1 MSRKITIFE
10 PKQIIDIMNNLYL
23 NILRYLQ
30 YHPESSRSEIMKG
43 IGTDSS
49 PASVKRRMAD
59 AVAAGDAV
67 VIGAGRATKFKL
79 AEKALLLMPFDID
92 TYFQKEVDDREI
104 HKTYNFDLISDLLPK
119 VDIFTTE
126 EMDTLNTAQQKF
138 RKNISELTDNEYRK
152 EMERLGVDLS
162 WKSSQIEGNT
172 YTLLE
177 TERLLKEKIA
187 ASGKTQEEAI
197 MLLNHKDA
205 LKFVLANPGYMN
217 DLTIHRIED
226 IHSILTKELNVD
238 KGIRRRRVG
247 ITGTNYSPLDNQYQI
262 EDALKATCELINGKE
277 NRFEKALLAILLLS
291 YIQPFSDGNKRTA
304 RITGNALLLAGGYC
318 PMSFRSIDS
327 IDYKKAMLIFYE
339 QNNISAFKKIF
350 IDQYLFAVESYF

>member
-1 MSRKITIFE
+1 MLSLSRNK
-10 PKQIIDIMNNLYL
+10 IIDIMDNLYL

-30 YHPESSRSEIMKG
+30 YHPESSRSEIMEG
-43 IGTDSS
+43 IGTDAS

-59 AVAAGDAV
+59 AVKAGDAV
-67 VIGAGRATKFKL
+67 SIGAGRATKFKL
-79 AEKALLLMPFDID
+79 TEKALLLMPFDID
-92 TYFQKEVDDREI
+92 TYFQKEVDEREI
-104 HKTYNFDLISDLLPK
+104 HRTYNFDLISDLLPK

-126 EMDTLNTAQQKF
+126 EMDTLNVAQQKF

-177 TERLLKEKIA
+177 TERLLKEKIT

-205 LKFVLANPGYMN
+205 LKFVLDNPGYMK

-262 EDALKATCELINGKE
+262 EDALK
-277 NRFEKALLAILLLS
+277 
-291 YIQPFSDGNKRTA
+291 
-304 RITGNALLLAGGYC
+304 
-318 PMSFRSIDS
+318 
-327 IDYKKAMLIFYE
+327 
-339 QNNISAFKKIF
+339 
-350 IDQYLFAVESYF
+350 V

>member
-1 MSRKITIFE
+1 MLSLSRNK
-10 PKQIIDIMNNLYL
+10 IIDIMDNLYL

-30 YHPESSRSEIMKG
+30 YHPESSRSEIMEG
-43 IGTDSS
+43 IGTDAS

-59 AVAAGDAV
+59 AVKAGDAV
-67 VIGAGRATKFKL
+67 SIGAGRATKFKL
-79 AEKALLLMPFDID
+79 TEKALLLMPFDID
-92 TYFQKEVDDREI
+92 TYFQKEVDEREI
-104 HKTYNFDLISDLLPK
+104 HRTYNFDLISGLLPK

-126 EMDTLNTAQQKF
+126 EMDTLNVAQQKF

-177 TERLLKEKIA
+177 TERLFKEKIT

-205 LKFVLANPGYMN
+205 LKFVLDNPGNMK

-247 ITGTNYSPLDNQYQI
+247 ITGTNYSPLDNRYQI
-262 EDALKATCELINGKE
+262 EDSLSAACELINGKE
-277 NRFEKALLAILLLS
+277 NRFEKALLAMLLLS

-318 PMSFRSIDS
+318 PMSFRSVDS

>member
-1 MSRKITIFE
+1 M
-10 PKQIIDIMNNLYL
+10 DNLYL

-30 YHPESSRSEIMKG
+30 YHPESSRSEIMEG
-43 IGTDSS
+43 IGTDAS

-59 AVAAGDAV
+59 AVKAGDAV
-67 VIGAGRATKFKL
+67 SIGAGRATKFKL
-79 AEKALLLMPFDID
+79 TEKALLLMPFDID
-92 TYFQKEVDDREI
+92 TYFQKEVDEREI
-104 HKTYNFDLISDLLPK
+104 HRTYNFDLISDLLPK

-126 EMDTLNTAQQKF
+126 EMDTLNVAQQKF

-152 EMERLGVDLS
+152 EMERLGVDFS

-177 TERLLKEKIA
+177 TERLFKEKIT

-205 LKFVLANPGYMN
+205 LKFMLDNPGYMK

-226 IHSILTKELNVD
+226 IHSILTKELNVN

-262 EDALKATCELINGKE
+262 EDSLSAACELINGKE

-318 PMSFRSIDS
+318 PMSFRSVDS

-350 IDQYLFAVESYF
+350 IEQYLFAVESYF

>member
-1 MSRKITIFE
+1 MDS
-10 PKQIIDIMNNLYL
+10 LYL

-30 YHPESSRSEIMKG
+30 YHTESSRSEIMEG
-43 IGTDSS
+43 IRTDAS
-49 PASVKRRMAD
+49 PASVKRRLAD
-59 AVAAGDAV
+59 AVKAGDAV
-67 VIGAGRATKFKL
+67 SIGAGRATRFKL
-79 AEKALLLMPFDID
+79 TEKALLLMPFDID
-92 TYFQKEVDDREI
+92 TYFQKEVDKREI
-104 HKTYNFDLISDLLPK
+104 HRTYNFDLISDLLPK
-119 VDIFTTE
+119 VDIFTKE
-126 EMDTLNTAQQKF
+126 EMDKLNVAQQKF
-138 RKNISELTDNEYRK
+138 RKNISELTDSEYKK
-152 EMERLGVDLS
+152 EMERLGIDLS

-177 TERLLKEKIA
+177 TERLLKEKIT

-205 LKFVLANPGYMN
+205 LKFVLDNPDYMN
-217 DLTIHRIED
+217 DLTVHRIED
-226 IHSILTKELNVD
+226 IHSIITKELDVD
-238 KGIRRRRVG
+238 KGLRRRRVG
-247 ITGTNYSPLDNQYQI
+247 ITGTNYSPLDNHYQI
-262 EDALKATCELINGKE
+262 EDAMRATCDLINGKD

-304 RITGNALLLAGGYC
+304 RITGNALLIAGGYC
-318 PMSFRSIDS
+318 PMSFRSVDS